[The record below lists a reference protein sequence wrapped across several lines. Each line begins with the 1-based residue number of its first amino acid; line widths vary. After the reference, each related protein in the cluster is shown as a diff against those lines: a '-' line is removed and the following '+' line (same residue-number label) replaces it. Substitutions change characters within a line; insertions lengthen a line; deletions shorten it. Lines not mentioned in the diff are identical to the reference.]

1 MAGNFQLDHCNFMVL
16 ELKFF
21 VNRHQFVLNVPT
33 PQLEMTINSYL
44 KATSIYIYK
53 KRLKHPFNK
62 EGVVINRED
71 TEKWQACER
80 VDYH

>member
-1 MAGNFQLDHCNFMVL
+1 MVL

-33 PQLEMTINSYL
+33 PQLEMTINNYL
-44 KATSIYIYK
+44 KGTSIYIYIY
-53 KRLKHPFNK
+53 KRLKYPFNK
-62 EGVVINRED
+62 EGVEINRED
-71 TEKWQACER
+71 PEKWQACER